1 VAGIEPLQEDKLTLL
16 AEKLSSGTY
25 LQHNDNGAL
34 LAEGLAKRLGLATG
48 DTLVLLGQGYQD
60 VFAAGKFEV
69 KGTVHFG
76 SPELNDGMVYLALP
90 AAQQWLNANGRL
102 TSLALDLGDPS
113 MLQQAQSSVRAAAGK
128 QYEVMTWE
136 EMMPQL
142 SNHIKADSMSMYIF
156 SGVLYMIVGFG
167 IFGTVLMMTA
177 ERRFELGM
185 LIAIGMKRGLLAK
198 MLLIETA
205 YISLLGVALGSLIS
219 LPAVLWLQSHPIRF
233 TGQMAEV
240 YQRFGFE
247 AVLPATLNASI
258 FLWQAIIVLILALVA
273 GLYPALYVRKINPA
287 SIRQ

>member
-1 VAGIEPLQEDKLTLL
+1 
-16 AEKLSSGTY
+16 
-25 LQHNDNGAL
+25 
-34 LAEGLAKRLGLATG
+34 
-48 DTLVLLGQGYQD
+48 
-60 VFAAGKFEV
+60 
-69 KGTVHFG
+69 
-76 SPELNDGMVYLALP
+76 
-90 AAQQWLNANGRL
+90 
-102 TSLALDLGDPS
+102 
-113 MLQQAQSSVRAAAGK
+113 
-128 QYEVMTWE
+128 
-136 EMMPQL
+136 MMPQL

-198 MLLIETA
+198 MLLIETV

-247 AVLPATLNASI
+247 AVLPATLSGSI
-258 FLWQAIIVLILALVA
+258 FLWQAIIVLILAVVA
-273 GLYPALYVRKINPA
+273 GLYPALHVRKINPA